1 MAEVPVVSGGPGYS
15 CRSFAGTEWEGAEHV
30 IHYLHLSASPCE
42 KCHGPVVA
50 GWLGTRHGQISKET
64 RIREI
69 GAACLACGF
78 RPEVMVE
85 PLVGH
90 RFGPVEWKWVIREQ
104 PVDPNGDALA
114 AELSQDADT
123 VGINMRSQ
131 SRVSCPSNS

>member
-1 MAEVPVVSGGPGYS
+1 MTEVPIVSCGSGYS
-15 CRSFAGTEWEGAEHV
+15 CRSFAGTEWAAERV
-30 IHYLHLSASPCE
+30 THYLHLSASPCE
-42 KCHGPVVA
+42 KCRGPVVA
-50 GWLGTRHGQISKET
+50 GWLGTRHGRISKET

-90 RFGPVEWKWVIREQ
+90 RFGPVEWKWEIREQ

-123 VGINMRSQ
+123 VGINGRSQ
-131 SRVSCPSNS
+131 SGVSCPSNS